1 MPSPRTLRQSALSE
15 RYPGKLACRTQQA
28 APKAI
33 GRIHS
38 AGHNRQTVPQLT
50 ERAGSHRR
58 IGRLQRARRR
68 PVIAQVGPVRP
79 KPFRPPSPSGQSR
92 RRTTRSSR
100 HRLGRIRQL
109 AFGGAE
115 AAVADHDQVVR
126 VRPRGVEQGLRRIPG
141 DDPLVDRP
149 GSLGGELRHRVAQRR
164 TSRLFP
170 GELLAWPARPAFRL

>member
-15 RYPGKLACRTQQA
+15 RYPGKLACRTQQD

-149 GSLGGELRHRVAQRR
+149 GSLGGDCATE
-164 TSRLFP
+164 SRSADRAASSP
-170 GELLAWPARPAFRL
+170 ASSWRGPARPAFRL